1 MERVWYQFQILTSLT
16 RRDVQTYLLPCVFS
30 TLWGG
35 RDEGGRGGDCF
46 ENFLKLFS
54 PNLLLLLKKMRFYCY
69 FLPYFTNTLFKWNH
83 LYVATKNM
91 PQADYKKFLWYTDQ
105 IKNQTWTLNT
115 INKNS
120 NNFVNIKYIELSL
133 TLRSY
138 FRQQQSIPNKKIWS
152 NIL

>member
-1 MERVWYQFQILTSLT
+1 MERVWYQFQILTSLN

-35 RDEGGRGGDCF
+35 RDEGGGGGTVLKISWNCF
-46 ENFLKLFS
+46 HPTCYCSLKRCGFIAIFY
-54 PNLLLLLKKMRFYCY
+54 PILLT
-69 FLPYFTNTLFKWNH
+69 PFKWNH

>member
-1 MERVWYQFQILTSLT
+1 MHTFQYIKFKISTFYILKMLFYFTQFGYNNWTEQN
-16 RRDVQTYLLPCVFS
+16 
-30 TLWGG
+30 
-35 RDEGGRGGDCF
+35 CF